1 MRLNNKNSFSILEL
15 IFIVVI
21 MGILAT
27 VSIPKLLNTKDNAS
41 IIRVQNDLNV
51 IQNGL
56 KEYQTKHILQ
66 NDDGVLDSLDKD
78 DISLFSNILETPFVA
93 SDDINCWTK
102 ISNTKYRYNLS
113 SNQNIEFI
121 YDKDDFS
128 FSCDK
133 TLDICKEILR

>member
-102 ISNTKYRYNLS
+102 ISNIKYRYNLS

>member
-1 MRLNNKNSFSILEL
+1 MRLNNKNSFSILEF

-78 DISLFSNILETPFVA
+78 DISLFSNILETPFIA

-121 YDKDDFS
+121 YDKDNLT